1 MPSVGFHLPDLLI
14 EYENM
19 SCDMNQLQRC
29 ALMALGLFLALFT
42 AQAMAQEDLEAL
54 EEQSMKAAVAKVAPS
69 VVRIETF
76 GGLESVGRLLVGTGP
91 TTGLAMT
98 EDGYVIS
105 SAFNF
110 VQQPSSI
117 LVTMPSGERA
127 TAEIVGRDQNRMV
140 VLLKVNSEEKLAVPE
155 IVPRNEMA
163 VGQWTL
169 AVGRTFEGGQ
179 VNMSVGVLSARS
191 RIWGK
196 AIQTDAKI
204 SPSNYGGA
212 LVDIRG
218 RVLGVLVPLSPQRHG
233 EIAGA
238 EWYDSGIG
246 FAIPLADIMPQLEKL
261 KRGETLMPGLLGVAL
276 KGGDIYSDPAEIAAC
291 QPKSPAYR
299 AGLKAGDRIVELDG
313 TPISRQVQLKH
324 ALGGHYAGDK
334 VKLVVMRDDKRV
346 EAVVELTDKLEPYEH
361 PFVGV
366 LPWRSPTSD
375 PGIVV
380 RFIYPGAPAAEAGM
394 KVKDRIVE
402 LAGKPVADLDTALEI
417 LANHE
422 PGEEVPVEIERAGQA
437 QELTI
442 KLGSL
447 PDSIPDAL
455 PPAREPLQG
464 SDAEQPPVGEVDVK
478 LPEEKNECLAYVPE
492 RYEPNVVYGVVVW
505 LHEPGGFDREKLL
518 ARWKDH
524 CDKNDLILLAP
535 QAADPSRWVPTEVD
549 FIHKTLD
556 DIISKYNVDP
566 TRIVAHGYQAGAA
579 MAYMTAFAHRDVV
592 RAVAAVDAG
601 LPARAR
607 VAANDPVERLAI
619 HATYAKS
626 SKLAERIK
634 GAVTR
639 LKAMKYPVIAKELD
653 GDARY
658 LNDEELSELVRWI
671 DTLDRL

>member
-1 MPSVGFHLPDLLI
+1 MVVSFV
-14 EYENM
+14 
-19 SCDMNQLQRC
+19 
-29 ALMALGLFLALFT
+29 
-42 AQAMAQEDLEAL
+42 AQAMAQENLEAL
-54 EEQSMKAAVAKVAPS
+54 EEQAMKAAVAKVAPS

-91 TTGLAMT
+91 TTGLAVT

-140 VLLKVNSEEKLAVPE
+140 VLLKVNSEEKFAVPE
-155 IVPRNEMA
+155 LVPRNEMA

-246 FAIPLADIMPQLEKL
+246 FAIPLADIMPQFEKL

-276 KGGDIYSDPAEIAAC
+276 KGSDVYSDPAEIAAC

-299 AGLKAGDRIVELDG
+299 AGLKAGDRIVEMDG

-324 ALGGHYAGDK
+324 ALGGYYAGDK

-366 LPWRSPTSD
+366 LPWRSSTAD
-375 PGIVV
+375 PGVIV
-380 RFIYPGAPAAEAGM
+380 RYIYPGGPAAEAGV
-394 KVKDRIVE
+394 KAKDRIVE
-402 LAGKPVADLDTALEI
+402 LAGKPVADLKTALEI

-422 PGEEVPVEIERAGQA
+422 PGEEVPLKIERDGEG

-442 KLGSL
+442 KLASL

-464 SDAEQPPVGEVDVK
+464 SDAEKPPVGEVDVK

-492 RYEPNVVYGVVVW
+492 RYEPNVLHGVVVW

-518 ARWKDH
+518 ARWKDP
-524 CDKNDLILLAP
+524 CDENDLILLAP

-566 TRIVAHGYQAGAA
+566 TRIVTHGYQAGAA
-579 MAYMTAFAHRDVV
+579 MAYMTAFAHRDIV

-619 HATYAKS
+619 HTTYAKD

-658 LNDEELSELVRWI
+658 LNDEELAELVRWI

>member
-1 MPSVGFHLPDLLI
+1 
-14 EYENM
+14 
-19 SCDMNQLQRC
+19 MNSLQRC
-29 ALMALGLFLALFT
+29 TWSVSGLLLLWCT
-42 AQAMAQEDLEAL
+42 APATASENLEAL
-54 EEQSMKAAVAKVAPS
+54 EEQAMKAAVAKVAPS
-69 VVRIETF
+69 VLRIETF

-91 TTGLAMT
+91 TTGLAVT
-98 EDGYVIS
+98 EDGYVLS

-110 VQQPSSI
+110 VGQPSSI
-117 LVTMPSGERA
+117 LVTMPSGKRA

-140 VLLKVNSEEKLAVPE
+140 VLLKVNSEEKLSVSE
-155 IVPRNEMA
+155 FVPRNEMA
-163 VGQWTL
+163 VGQWTI

-218 RVLGVLVPLSPQRHG
+218 RILGVLVPLSPQRHG

-246 FAIPLADIMPQLEKL
+246 FAIPLADIMSHLDKL
-261 KRGETLMPGLLGVAL
+261 KRGETLKPGLLGIAL
-276 KGGDIYSDPAEIAAC
+276 KGSDIYSDPAEIAAC
-291 QPKSPAYR
+291 QPKSPAYK
-299 AGLKAGDRIVELDG
+299 AGLKAGDRIVEMDG
-313 TPISRQVQLKH
+313 TQISRQVQLKH
-324 ALGGHYAGDK
+324 ALGGHYAGDQ
-334 VKLVVMRDDKRV
+334 VKLVVMRDDKRI
-346 EAVVELTDKLEPYEH
+346 EAIVELTDRLEPYEH

-366 LPWRSPTSD
+366 LPWRSQTSD
-375 PGIVV
+375 PGVVV
-380 RFIYPGAPAAEAGM
+380 RFVYPGSPAAEAGVETM
-394 KVKDRIVE
+394 DSIVE
-402 LAGKPVADLDTALEI
+402 MAGKPVADLKTALEI

-422 PGEEVPVEIERAGQA
+422 PGEDVPLKVERDGHAR
-437 QELTI
+437 ELMV
-442 KLGSL
+442 KLASL
-447 PDSIPDAL
+447 PVSIPDAL

-464 SDAEQPPVGEVDVK
+464 SDNEKPPVGEVDVK
-478 LPEEKNECLAYVPE
+478 LPEEQNECLAYVPE
-492 RYEPNVVYGVVVW
+492 RYEPNVVCGVVVW

-518 ARWKDH
+518 ARWKAH

-535 QAADPSRWVPTEVD
+535 QASDPSRWLPTEVD

-556 DIISKYNVDP
+556 DIISKYNVDL
-566 TRIVAHGYQAGAA
+566 TRIVMHGYQAGAA

-601 LPARAR
+601 LPTRAR
-607 VAANDPVERLAI
+607 VTANDPIERLAI
-619 HATYAKS
+619 HTTYAKN
-626 SKLAERIK
+626 SKLADRIK
-634 GAVTR
+634 GAVKR
-639 LKAMKYPVIAKELD
+639 LQQMKYPVIAKELD

-658 LNDEELSELVRWI
+658 LNDEELAELVRWI

>member
-1 MPSVGFHLPDLLI
+1 
-14 EYENM
+14 M
-19 SCDMNQLQRC
+19 SGRMNHLQRC
-29 ALMALGLFLALFT
+29 ALTALGLCLALFT
-42 AQAMAQEDLEAL
+42 AQATAQENLEAL
-54 EEQSMKAAVAKVAPS
+54 EEQAMKAAVAKVAPS

-91 TTGLAMT
+91 TTGLAVT

-140 VLLKVNSEEKLAVPE
+140 VLLKVNSQEKLAIPE
-155 IVPRNEMA
+155 FVPRNEMA
-163 VGQWTL
+163 VGQWTI
-169 AVGRTFEGGQ
+169 AVGRTFEGGD

-246 FAIPLADIMPQLEKL
+246 FAIPLADIMPQMEKL

-276 KGGDIYSDPAEIAAC
+276 KGSNIYSDPAEIAAC

-299 AGLKAGDRIVELDG
+299 AGLKAGDRIVEMDG

-324 ALGGHYAGDK
+324 ALGSHYAGDK
-334 VKLVVMRDDKRV
+334 VKLVAMRDDKRI
-346 EAVVELTDKLEPYEH
+346 EAIVELTDKLEPYEH

-366 LPWRSPTSD
+366 LPWRSPTSA
-375 PGIVV
+375 PGVVV
-380 RFIYPGAPAAEAGM
+380 RYVYPGSPAAEAG
-394 KVKDRIVE
+394 VEAKDRIVE
-402 LAGKPVADLDTALEI
+402 LAGEAVADLEAALGI

-422 PGEEVPVEIERAGQA
+422 PGEVVSVKVERDGQA
-437 QELTI
+437 RELRI
-442 KLGSL
+442 KLASL
-447 PDSIPDAL
+447 PDAIPDAL
-455 PPAREPLQG
+455 PPAREPLQE
-464 SDAEQPPVGEVDVK
+464 SDAEKPPVGAVDIK

-492 RYEPNVVYGVVVW
+492 RYQPDVAYGVVVW
-505 LHEPGGFDREKLL
+505 LHEPGGFDRERLL
-518 ARWKDH
+518 ARWKDL

-535 QAADPSRWVPTEVD
+535 QAADPSRWLPTEVD
-549 FIHKTLD
+549 FIYKTLD
-556 DIISKYNVDP
+556 DTVSKYNVDP
-566 TRIVAHGYQAGAA
+566 TRIVTHGYQAGAA

-619 HATYAKS
+619 HMTYAKK
-626 SKLAERIK
+626 SKLANGIK
-634 GAVTR
+634 MAIAR
-639 LKAMKYPVIAKELD
+639 LKQMKYPVIAKELD

-658 LNDEELSELVRWI
+658 LNDKELAELVRWI